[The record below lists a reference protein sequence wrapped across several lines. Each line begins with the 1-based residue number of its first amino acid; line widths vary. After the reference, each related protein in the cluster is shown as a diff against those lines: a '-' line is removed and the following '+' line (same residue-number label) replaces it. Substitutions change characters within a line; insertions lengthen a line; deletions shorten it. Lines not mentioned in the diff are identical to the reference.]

1 MTSLRVIPNKIGI
14 DKIPATVIPD
24 LIGNLYKSIPISL
37 FVFLALIFSPLV
49 LADAK
54 TDYDYQY
61 GQYRTNYAEFAI
73 LKQDYIN
80 TPSLDNQQKV
90 MISAKQTIL
99 SRDLAKASLDW
110 FLLDLINGYRVDYA
124 PIKPV
129 IDALGTSRQY
139 FLDQSLKSQAIVT
152 EADLKK
158 FTANYLETVPEN
170 DAMMKFGI
178 LANKI
183 ANLVRIQID
192 SKAALESIIPKLP
205 SPMPQNL
212 TERIQELRDKAKFI
226 DAKIDTFA
234 YNLPLVDAVSES
246 ANDIFFSARVEILA
260 EIRTLQLDWI
270 NRLIDIDINYV
281 QPQI

>member
-1 MTSLRVIPNKIGI
+1 MSVRS
-14 DKIPATVIPD
+14 VIPD
-24 LIGNLYKSIPISL
+24 LIGNLFKFTPIII
-37 FVFLALIFSPLV
+37 VAFLAFIFSPLV
-49 LADAK
+49 MASAK
-54 TDYDYQY
+54 SDYDYQY
-61 GQYRTNYAEFAI
+61 GKYRTNFAEFAI
-73 LKQDYIN
+73 LKQDYLT

-110 FLLDLINGYRVDYA
+110 YLLDLIGSYRVDYD

-129 IDALGTSRQY
+129 ITALNSSRQY
-139 FLDQSLKSQAIVT
+139 FLDQSFKAQSIVT

-158 FTANYLETVPEN
+158 FTNNYLETVPVN
-170 DAMMKFGI
+170 DAMIKFGI
-178 LANKI
+178 LAHKI
-183 ANLVRIQID
+183 AELVRIQID
-192 SKAALESIIPKLP
+192 SKTALETIIPKLP

-212 TERIQELRDKAKFI
+212 TDRIQELRDKAKFI

-234 YNLPLVDAVSES
+234 NNLPMAEAVSES
-246 ANDIFFSARVEILA
+246 ANDIFFSSRVEILT
-260 EIRTLQLDWI
+260 EIRLLQLDWI